1 MAYNK
6 QQWKDEIPDLAKPIK
21 DSSGK
26 QKTDPQTGR
35 PLYELV
41 QEGTRL
47 TSQRLNY
54 IEEGIEA
61 AHEQANLNTTDIDA
75 HKKDTVKHITAAER
89 AEWKAKETP
98 AGAQSKADASLS
110 AAKTYADTAL
120 LAKADRSSTYSKTET
135 DQRIQAVVGAAPDAL
150 DTLKEIGDALN
161 NDPNFAATVTNQISG
176 KVDKV
181 AGKQLSTEDYS
192 SAEKAKLAGLTP
204 GAGAA
209 GSATDTTIGNRTAD
223 PSITTPYSLTG
234 TITQW
239 FSWLTKYLKS
249 ITGKANPFDAP
260 DITLAATKTHV
271 DDTTRHITTAER
283 TKWNAAEGNASA
295 ASIPLAQKGAASGVP
310 AMDVAKLILGNGVRL
325 GATPYYGH
333 QAFLLSL
340 AAVSNQK
347 ADIIISGP
355 VHGRIKVTLAG
366 AYAGNDAK
374 GALVKTYSVI
384 LSPPNVVNSAPSR
397 YIEAT
402 DDLPGHIAIGEVA
415 YDTANSRFFIPIEAR
430 TAVINSFAITVETW
444 SSVRDATISL
454 SPVYI
459 GTAATTLPKAVPV
472 IEDNTLLQS
481 GKDFQKHQITA
492 NTGRNILLNN
502 GTDLDTVIET
512 GFYNGSNLVNAPTTY
527 TDRWYYV
534 EVQRHTTGDA
544 YVLQR
549 ATQLAGSISGERHVR
564 YERIKKMTWGPWIE
578 IEGSDRKNVAGGYV
592 GLDTNAFV
600 PDARISGNIA
610 RISQQV
616 PANTD
621 LNEFRNEGDY
631 FCPSNATAA
640 TILNMPAAI
649 AGQSFYLR
657 NSRHAGANQSIVSY
671 NSNAFRI
678 YTRNYYSAAN
688 PTWSD
693 WMEIEHSGRKNVASG
708 YAGLDAL
715 IKVPRVN
722 TYNSL
727 GGPSTIPAVDLDLAL
742 TAGVYP
748 ISPVTLN
755 KPAASMWGQVLVFV
769 SGAETHNNA
778 NTWTWQIILQS
789 SGGSHVRF
797 KDAAAAWSPWV
808 PMWTGNNDAPLF
820 MTRNLIANSTDL
832 NTVVNNGV
840 YSIYQPTGLTNAP
853 PVTYGLLSVTKG
865 DTTTNYVKQEI
876 VDIIPGTVYSRSR
889 NGGSG
894 WSSWVTTITSAGG
907 NFTGAV
913 SRTYSDKSVKYS
925 NLATHYAGIDGQTG
939 TLKITLPV
947 GWNAAMMSIKITG
960 YDYSSRGAW
969 EILVGGYNFNT
980 GWMNYSASVTSGSLP
995 FSSVRLAYDGSKCC
1009 ILLGTITTV
1018 WKYPNV
1024 EVTEVLA
1031 SHNGATGLGGAW
1043 AMGVITTETEIT
1055 NIVNA
1060 PLVGG
1065 NADSV
1070 GGYSAAQVTQGTL
1083 AYAVT
1088 SGTAPTLVAT
1098 FNPAV
1103 AALTAGLRVT
1113 IKAHAATTGP
1123 VTLNVNGLGAKSI
1136 KKPNGNNPPLALGGV
1151 YTVVYDGTAFI
1162 LQGEGGEYG
1171 TAEAAQVLSGYTVG
1185 RENGVVNGTMPDRTR
1200 AGDSLT
1206 YTTALS
1212 AKGDGLGSLVM
1223 EPQTG
1228 YYASGLNS
1236 GGFGTLLSVDPN
1248 YVPASIL
1255 STKTVFGVQGSVPV
1269 ISGVDVASGVGRWG
1283 NGDLAVYPLEG
1294 YRKGGMGAGE
1304 IKVTVAQLNSAGLP
1318 QVASGTIESGGLET
1332 YTRAD
1337 GSTVIAASLIV
1348 SGLTFKPTVI
1358 IVKNGNLNN
1367 TNKDHIVYDARM
1379 DVNYRIT
1386 TLGAR
1391 TTSNPELHIFREA
1404 SPVYVNS
1411 TGFKLP
1417 VINGYYPYT
1426 WIAIQ

>member
-1 MAYNK
+1 MGAFGSFTLTNK
-6 QQWKDEIPDLAKPIK
+6 
-21 DSSGK
+21 
-26 QKTDPQTGR
+26 GR
-35 PLYELV
+35 TL
-41 QEGTRL
+41 
-47 TSQRLNY
+47 
-54 IEEGIEA
+54 
-61 AHEQANLNTTDIDA
+61 
-75 HKKDTVKHITAAER
+75 
-89 AEWKAKETP
+89 
-98 AGAQSKADASLS
+98 QSKAQAGSKLNYTRIAVGSGQLGGQSILLLNGLIDQKKSLPVTRLRMQPPNKAVIGTVLSNQDVTTGFYFREIGVFAQDPDEGEILYCYTNAGTDAEYIPAVGGSNVIEKTIDCIVVIGTASNVSATIDDSLVFTRESEFNAKFDASGGH
-110 AAKTYADTAL
+110 KHT
-120 LAKADRSSTYSKTET
+120 
-135 DQRIQAVVGAAPDAL
+135 
-150 DTLKEIGDALN
+150 
-161 NDPNFAATVTNQISG
+161 
-176 KVDKV
+176 
-181 AGKQLSTEDYS
+181 
-192 SAEKAKLAGLTP
+192 
-204 GAGAA
+204 GAA
-209 GSATDTTIGNRTAD
+209 GDGPKLTSASYAGGSVNDAALGTRTAD
-223 PSITTPYSLTG
+223 PATSTAYGLVGS
-234 TITQW
+234 ITQW
-239 FSWLTKYLKS
+239 FSWITKYFKA

-271 DDTTRHITTAER
+271 DDTTRHITAAER
-283 TKWNAAEGNASA
+283 TAWNAAESNAKN
-295 ASIPLAQKGAASGVP
+295 ASIPKTEKGSAGGVASLDTDKHILADGIKLGSALSERVFKFSFPEGVE
-310 AMDVAKLILGNGVRL
+310 
-325 GATPYYGH
+325 
-333 QAFLLSL
+333 
-340 AAVSNQK
+340 NQK
-347 ADIIISGP
+347 IDIFRTG
-355 VHGRIKVTLAG
+355 
-366 AYAGNDAK
+366 
-374 GALVKTYSVI
+374 I
-384 LSPPNVVNSAPSR
+384 LSGFIEVTVTGVWNNSNAVGKITKLFS
-397 YIEAT
+397 
-402 DDLPGHIAIGEVA
+402 DM
-415 YDTANSRFFIPIEAR
+415 ANSSG
-430 TAVINSFAITVETW
+430 VINSTDSMYTDAFGPIVQEISIGEFAWDSPNNRWKITIEGRKNRGNSYVVVIREV
-444 SSVRDATISL
+444 S
-454 SPVYI
+454 
-459 GTAATTLPKAVPV
+459 GTDNRSWGITAPYTGVATTLPMSVQTIPDDTATK
-472 IEDNTLLQS
+472 S
-481 GKDFQKHQITA
+481 GYLIQKHKLTEHD
-492 NTGRNILLNN
+492 GRSIRLTL
-502 GTDLDTVIET
+502 GTDLNTILSN
-512 GFYNGSNLVNAPTTY
+512 GFYNGYALVNAPTVANV
-527 TDRWYYV
+527 WYYV
-534 EVQRHTTGDA
+534 EVQRHYDNDT

-549 ATQLAGSISGERHVR
+549 ATLLSGSGGEKPVR
-564 YERIKKMTWGPWIE
+564 YERICKQSTWSTWVE
-578 IEGSDRKNVAGGYV
+578 IEGADKKNVANGYA
-592 GLDTNAFV
+592 GLDANAFV
-600 PDARISGNIA
+600 PDARLSGNIA
-610 RISQQV
+610 RTSQTI
-616 PANTD
+616 PAKTD
-621 LNEFRNEGDY
+621 LNSFRNEGDY
-631 FCPSNATAA
+631 FCPSNANAA
-640 TILNMPAAI
+640 TVLNMPTAI
-649 AGQSFYLR
+649 AGQAFYLR
-657 NSRHAGANQSIVSY
+657 NNIHAGINQSIVSY
-671 NSNAFRI
+671 NSTAFRI

-688 PTWSD
+688 PQWSE
-693 WMEIEHSGRKNVASG
+693 WMEIEHSGRKNVAGG
-708 YAGLDAL
+708 YAGLDTLA
-715 IKVPRVN
+715 KVPRTN

-913 SRTYSDKSVKYS
+913 SRTYGGSSVKYNNVAS
-925 NLATHYAGIDGQTG
+925 YYYGGANNTG

-947 GWNAAMMSIKITG
+947 SWNNAMMNIKITG
-960 YDYSSRGAW
+960 FDYSTRGSW
-969 EILVGGYNFNT
+969 ELSLGCYNFST
-980 GWMNYSASVTSGSLP
+980 GWSMLSASVVSYSGTSLP
-995 FSSVRLAYDGSKCC
+995 FSSIRFAHDGSKCC
-1009 ILLGTITTV
+1009 ILLGNTATI
-1018 WKYPNV
+1018 WQYPSI
-1024 EVTEVLA
+1024 EITEVLA
-1031 SHNGATGLGGAW
+1031 SHNGATGLGGDW
-1043 AMGVITTETEIT
+1043 TMSVITSETGISGALSTPIT
-1055 NIVNA
+1055 W
-1060 PLVGG
+1060 G

-1088 SGTAPTLVAT
+1088 SGTAPTLVAA
-1098 FNPAV
+1098 FNPVV

-1171 TAEAAQVLSGYTVG
+1171 TATAAEVLAGKTIG
-1185 RENGVVNGTMPDRTR
+1185 TENGLVNGTMPDRTR

-1236 GGFGTLLSVDPN
+1236 GGFGTLLSIDPN

-1411 TGFKLP
+1411 MGFKLP

>member
-1 MAYNK
+1 EFN
-6 QQWKDEIPDLAKPIK
+6 AKF
-21 DSSGK
+21 
-26 QKTDPQTGR
+26 
-35 PLYELV
+35 
-41 QEGTRL
+41 
-47 TSQRLNY
+47 
-54 IEEGIEA
+54 
-61 AHEQANLNTTDIDA
+61 
-75 HKKDTVKHITAAER
+75 
-89 AEWKAKETP
+89 
-98 AGAQSKADASLS
+98 DASGGH
-110 AAKTYADTAL
+110 KHT
-120 LAKADRSSTYSKTET
+120 
-135 DQRIQAVVGAAPDAL
+135 
-150 DTLKEIGDALN
+150 
-161 NDPNFAATVTNQISG
+161 
-176 KVDKV
+176 
-181 AGKQLSTEDYS
+181 
-192 SAEKAKLAGLTP
+192 
-204 GAGAA
+204 GAA
-209 GSATDTTIGNRTAD
+209 GDGPKLTSASYAGGSVNDAALGTRTAD
-223 PSITTPYSLTG
+223 PATSTAYGLVGS
-234 TITQW
+234 ITQW
-239 FSWLTKYLKS
+239 FSWITKYFKA

-271 DDTTRHITTAER
+271 DDTTRHITVAER
-283 TKWNAAEGNASA
+283 TAWNAAESNAKN
-295 ASIPLAQKGAASGVP
+295 ASIPKTEKGSAGGVASLDTDKHILADGIKLGSALSERVFKFSFPEGVE
-310 AMDVAKLILGNGVRL
+310 
-325 GATPYYGH
+325 
-333 QAFLLSL
+333 
-340 AAVSNQK
+340 NQK
-347 ADIIISGP
+347 IDIFRTG
-355 VHGRIKVTLAG
+355 
-366 AYAGNDAK
+366 
-374 GALVKTYSVI
+374 I
-384 LSPPNVVNSAPSR
+384 LSGFIEVTVTGVWNNSNAVGKITKLFS
-397 YIEAT
+397 
-402 DDLPGHIAIGEVA
+402 DM
-415 YDTANSRFFIPIEAR
+415 ANSSG
-430 TAVINSFAITVETW
+430 VINSTDSMYTDAFGPIVQEISIGEFAWDSPNNRWKITIEGRKNRGNSYVVVIREV
-444 SSVRDATISL
+444 S
-454 SPVYI
+454 
-459 GTAATTLPKAVPV
+459 GTDNRSWGITAPYTGVATTLPMSVQTIPDDTATK
-472 IEDNTLLQS
+472 S
-481 GKDFQKHQITA
+481 GYLIQKHKLTEHD
-492 NTGRNILLNN
+492 GRSIRLTL
-502 GTDLDTVIET
+502 GTDLNTILSN
-512 GFYNGSNLVNAPTTY
+512 GFYNGYALVNAPTVANV
-527 TDRWYYV
+527 WYYV
-534 EVQRHTTGDA
+534 EVQRHYDNDT

-549 ATQLAGSISGERHVR
+549 ATLLSGSGGEKPVR
-564 YERIKKMTWGPWIE
+564 YERICKQSTWSTWVE
-578 IEGSDRKNVAGGYV
+578 IEGADKKNVANGYA
-592 GLDTNAFV
+592 GLDANAFV
-600 PDARISGNIA
+600 PDVRLSGNIA
-610 RISQQV
+610 RTSQTI
-616 PANTD
+616 PAKTD
-621 LNEFRNEGDY
+621 LNSFRNEGDY
-631 FCPSNATAA
+631 FCPSNANAA
-640 TILNMPAAI
+640 TVLNMPTAI
-649 AGQSFYLR
+649 AGQAFYLR
-657 NSRHAGANQSIVSY
+657 NNIHAGINQSIVSY
-671 NSNAFRI
+671 NSTAFRI

-688 PTWSD
+688 PQWSE
-693 WMEIEHSGRKNVASG
+693 WMEIEHSGRKNVAGG
-708 YAGLDAL
+708 YAGLDTLA
-715 IKVPRVN
+715 KVPRTN

-1009 ILLGTITTV
+1009 ILLGTTTTV
-1018 WKYPNV
+1018 WKYPNI

-1043 AMGVITTETEIT
+1043 AMGVVTTETGIT

-1088 SGTAPTLVAT
+1088 SGTTPTLAAT

-1171 TAEAAQVLSGYTVG
+1171 TATAAEVLAGKTIG
-1185 RENGVVNGTMPDRTR
+1185 TENGLVNGTMPDRTR

-1248 YVPASIL
+1248 FVPSSIL
-1255 STKTVFGVQGSVPV
+1255 STRSIFGVQGSIPV
-1269 ISGVDVASGVGRWG
+1269 ITSGDDVAIGVGRWP
-1283 NGDLAVYPLEG
+1283 NGDLAGYPREG
-1294 YRKGGMGAGE
+1294 YRKGGAGAGE
-1304 IKVTVAQLNSAGLP
+1304 LKVTVGQLQSIGYR
-1318 QVASGTIESGGLET
+1318 QYASGRSSKTGGAVNIQYTDGTSYAQDMGNVTGLWFTPRIITAVYTNSQGQKTVTT
-1332 YTRAD
+1332 YIASIGEVVMSPYDTARCKRALLSQNP
-1337 GSTVIAASLIV
+1337 GIV
-1348 SGLTFKPTVI
+1348 
-1358 IVKNGNLNN
+1358 
-1367 TNKDHIVYDARM
+1367 
-1379 DVNYRIT
+1379 
-1386 TLGAR
+1386 
-1391 TTSNPELHIFREA
+1391 
-1404 SPVYVNS
+1404 VNS
-1411 TGFKLP
+1411 SGFTMP
-1417 VINGYYPYT
+1417 VFPYNLFGADFE
-1426 WIAIQ
+1426 WEAWG